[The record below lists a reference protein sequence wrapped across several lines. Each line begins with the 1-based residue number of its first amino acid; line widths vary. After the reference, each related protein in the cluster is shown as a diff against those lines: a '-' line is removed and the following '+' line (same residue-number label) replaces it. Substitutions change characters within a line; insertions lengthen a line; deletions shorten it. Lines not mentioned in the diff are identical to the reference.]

1 MAYLLDADK
10 ISYLFGKRI
19 GPLHYPLYTAKDKR
33 IKY

>member
-1 MAYLLDADK
+1 MVYLLDVDK

-19 GPLHYPLYTAKDKR
+19 GFLYYLLYIVKDKR